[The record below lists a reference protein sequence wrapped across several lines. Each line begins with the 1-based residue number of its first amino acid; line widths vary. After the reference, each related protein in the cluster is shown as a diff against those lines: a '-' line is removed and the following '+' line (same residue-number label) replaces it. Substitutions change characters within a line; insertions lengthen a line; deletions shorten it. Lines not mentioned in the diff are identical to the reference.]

1 MSSVFTKI
9 RMKEIPGVIFDDNG
23 EFFLIHTN
31 NPAQLGH
38 LLVIPYQEV
47 DYIFDL
53 NEDTYN
59 NLWEY
64 VKHVSLK
71 LQKILGVKKIG
82 IKVEGLEVNHVHVHL
97 IPINNPGDMENH
109 NPNVTD
115 TEIINLKNS
124 FQL

>member
-9 RMKEIPGVIFDDNG
+9 RTQEIPGYIFDDNG

-31 NPAQLGH
+31 NPSQLGH

-53 NEDTYN
+53 DDVTYN

-64 VKHVSLK
+64 VKYISLK

-97 IPINNPGDMENH
+97 IPINHPGDMDTH
-109 NPNVTD
+109 NTSITD